1 MKYSNVEVAK
11 QIVLS
16 YLENLASKDMITYEG
31 LQEAMAIKFDKTN
44 KILLEH
50 IKAIKTIMENAIKD
64 LESENDG
71 EC

>member
-31 LQEAMAIKFDKTN
+31 LREAMAIKFDKTN

-50 IKAIKTIMENAIKD
+50 IKAIKSIMENAIKD
-64 LESENDG
+64 LESKGKDE
-71 EC
+71 

>member
-31 LQEAMAIKFDKTN
+31 LREAMAIKFDKTN

-64 LESENDG
+64 LESKGVD

>member
-1 MKYSNVEVAK
+1 
-11 QIVLS
+11 
-16 YLENLASKDMITYEG
+16 
-31 LQEAMAIKFDKTN
+31 MAVKLDKTN

-64 LESENDG
+64 LESKGDD